1 MKVMTARANP
11 IPGWALVVAALVTV
25 VAGRFAVEA
34 VFSQSTITIP
44 HRRPVTSPRVADD
57 YGKPRVVGR
66 VQVDELIE
74 LSGLAAS
81 QRNPGLFWAHND
93 SGAGPHIYCLHL
105 SGSSCG
111 VYEVAGAR
119 SVDWE
124 DIAAAPGVAGQPSL
138 YIADIGDN
146 NRSRSAIT
154 IYRVEEPSVS
164 GATPPASPASPTAT
178 LRSDAFTLTYPDRA
192 HDAEGIVVHRETG
205 DLYVITK
212 EYSGRAEVFVARAPL
227 TDGTELESVASMK
240 VSGLLAG
247 RTGAGLSPANDRII
261 FSTYDSGYELR
272 LPEGAPFD
280 TIWDQRPIPV
290 DLGPHD
296 QGEAVSY
303 TASGDGIVSASEG
316 TRSPIYA
323 VERRD

>member
-1 MKVMTARANP
+1 MKSMTARSNP
-11 IPGWALVVAALVTV
+11 IPGWVLVVGALVTV
-25 VAGRFAVEA
+25 VLGRFAIEA
-34 VFSQSTITIP
+34 VFNQNAIVIP
-44 HRRPVTSPRVADD
+44 HRRSATAPQVVGD

-81 QRNPGLFWAHND
+81 RRNPGLLWAHND

-105 SGSSCG
+105 SGTSCG
-111 VYEVAGAR
+111 VYEIAGAR

-146 NRSRSAIT
+146 SRSRGTVTVYTVA
-154 IYRVEEPSVS
+154 EPEVS
-164 GATPPASPASPTAT
+164 GAIPPASTSSPTGT
-178 LRSDAFTLTYPDRA
+178 LRADEYTLTYPDRA

-227 TDGTELESVASMK
+227 ADGMELESVTSMK
-240 VSGLLAG
+240 ASGLLAG
-247 RTGAGLSPANDRII
+247 RTGAGLSPEGDRII

-272 LPEGAPFD
+272 LPEGASFD
-280 TIWDQRPIPV
+280 EIWSQRPIRV
-290 DLGPHD
+290 DLGPHE
-296 QGEAVSY
+296 QGEAVTY
-303 TASGDGIVSASEG
+303 TANGDAIISASEG
-316 TRSPIYA
+316 SRSPIYA